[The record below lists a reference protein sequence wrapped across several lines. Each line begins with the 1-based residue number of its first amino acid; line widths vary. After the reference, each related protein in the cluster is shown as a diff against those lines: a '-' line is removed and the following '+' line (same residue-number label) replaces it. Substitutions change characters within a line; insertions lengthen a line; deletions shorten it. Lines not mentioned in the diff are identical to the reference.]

1 MSDPV
6 VKASPESLAPRTLAP
21 GTQAS
26 GTQEFRSQVG
36 HISRQSGVFFAG
48 TIFTTAF
55 GYVSKVYLARVL
67 GAEALG
73 IYALGMTV
81 VGLVGIFG
89 GLGLTWAASRFP
101 PAYCSTGRLE
111 DLRSFLG
118 WSVLSLICANAVFAL
133 VVIAARHW
141 ISTSL
146 YHTPALASYLYLFA
160 LIMFLG
166 ALTTFF
172 AQLLTGYKEV
182 AKRTLIANIG
192 GSLLTMFF
200 TVVLVELGTGLW
212 GYIVAQVSSAV
223 IVLIALLWVTHRLT
237 PSGARFSFRP
247 IHAPPREM
255 FSFASAAFA
264 MDIVGFLYSQTDKV
278 VLGFYLNA
286 RSVGI
291 YAVAATIVAFLPIA
305 LQSVNQIF
313 SPTIADLHARGESA
327 MLNRVVLILTKWIF
341 GLTMPLAA
349 VVVVFSRVLM
359 RVFGHDFEAG
369 WVILV
374 IGAAGQLV
382 NCAVGSV
389 GYLLL
394 MSGNERRLVKIQ
406 LVTGVLTVSLCLLLV
421 PRWGIAGA
429 AVAAALGNA
438 GSNAWCLWE
447 VKKVLGLFPYNR
459 GYWRLLIPA
468 GAALATAIALRI
480 TLRRAHPDILV
491 FVVATTAVYV
501 VFTGMVLLAGLED
514 DDRLIAAAF
523 WARVRGMFPGSQ
535 AGMA

>member
-1 MSDPV
+1 MNDPLLKQPV
-6 VKASPESLAPRTLAP
+6 IQQSAENVAART
-21 GTQAS
+21 Q
-26 GTQEFRSQVG
+26 QFRSQVG

-55 GYVSKVYLARVL
+55 GYIFKVYLARVL

-81 VGLVGIFG
+81 VGLAGIFG

-111 DLRSFLG
+111 DLRSFLA
-118 WSVLSLICANAVFAL
+118 WSVLSLIIVNGLFAL
-133 VVIAARHW
+133 AVVATRRW
-141 ISTSL
+141 ISTNL

-160 LIMFLG
+160 IIMFLG
-166 ALTTFF
+166 ALTNFF

-182 AKRTLIANIG
+182 AKRTLITNIG
-192 GSLLTMFF
+192 ASLLTMLF
-200 TVVLVELGTGLW
+200 TVLLVELGTGLW
-212 GYIVAQVSSAV
+212 GYILAQVASAV
-223 IVLIALLWVTHRLT
+223 VVLIVLVWVARRLT
-237 PSGARFSFRP
+237 PSAARFSFRSIP
-247 IHAPPREM
+247 SPPREM

-327 MLNRVVLILTKWIF
+327 MLNRLYQILTKWIF
-341 GLTMPLAA
+341 GLTLPLAA

-374 IGAAGQLV
+374 IGAAGQLI

-394 MSGNERRLVKIQ
+394 MSGNEKRLVRIQ
-406 LVTGVLTVSLCLLLV
+406 LVAAVVTVSSCLVLV

-438 GSNAWCLWE
+438 GTNAWCLWE

-459 GYWRLLIPA
+459 GYWRLLMPA
-468 GAALATAIALRI
+468 VASIATAVGLRIALRP
-480 TLRRAHPDILV
+480 AHPDILV
-491 FVVATTAVYV
+491 VIVATVAVYA
-501 VFTGMVLLAGLED
+501 VFTGTVLLSGLEA
-514 DDRLIAAAF
+514 DDRLIAAAI
-523 WARVRGMFPGSQ
+523 WGRVRGLFPGSP